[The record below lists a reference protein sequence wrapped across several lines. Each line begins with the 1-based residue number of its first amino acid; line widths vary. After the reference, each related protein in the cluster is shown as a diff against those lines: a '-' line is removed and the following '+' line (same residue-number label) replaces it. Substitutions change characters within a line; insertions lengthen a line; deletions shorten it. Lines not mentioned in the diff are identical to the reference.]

1 MGTFSQTSIKYNDIE
16 TIVGEL
22 KKYLPIGREIWL
34 DTNKWWFYRIP
45 HEENS
50 FEGENL
56 TLIVS
61 KNLTKDWVEVEFDFH
76 SGLYFFDEILKQI
89 SKNLNAL
96 ILLVYYQTT
105 VEEARL
111 AKFKNGQ
118 LELSYYEK
126 YFYEEVVENG
136 VQTIR
141 SNYVADNF
149 GVAISNIEE
158 LRNSKLGEETLLI
171 DYDFIYKYL
180 NSEGWEADSGKDFFS
195 DWKYLHLEHLK

>member
-1 MGTFSQTSIKYNDIE
+1 MGTFSQTSIKSNDIE
-16 TIVGEL
+16 TIVAEL

-34 DTNKWWFYRIP
+34 DTNKWWFYNLP

-50 FEGENL
+50 FEGKNL

-61 KNLTKDWVEVEFDFH
+61 QNLAKDWVEVEFDFQG
-76 SGLYFFDEILKQI
+76 GLYCFDEILKQI
-89 SKNLNAL
+89 SKNLNTL
-96 ILLVYYQTT
+96 ILLVYYQNT

-126 YFYEEVVENG
+126 YFYEAVVENNELI
-136 VQTIR
+136 VK

-149 GVAISNIEE
+149 GVATSTIEE
-158 LRNSKLGEETLLI
+158 LRNSKLGDETLWI
-171 DYDFIYKYL
+171 EYDFIYKFL
-180 NSEGWEADSGKDFFS
+180 NSEGWSIDSGQEIFADE
-195 DWKYLHLEHLK
+195 KYLHLEQLK

>member
-16 TIVGEL
+16 MIVGEL

-34 DTNKWWFYRIP
+34 DTNKWWFYGIP